1 MILPCHP
8 DNPEKRT
15 IQRIVDGLQR
25 EEIFIVPTD
34 TVYAF
39 ICSID
44 SPRSIAELYRLKEI
58 PESQP
63 LSLLCRDVAMAS
75 HYAKTI
81 PNYAF
86 RFIKAHTPGPYT
98 FILGA
103 NREMDRRG
111 TGKRKEVGIRIVD
124 HPLHRAIMELVDSPL
139 VSTSII
145 NPDEFATDAEYL
157 DQHFGH
163 RIAAVVEGG
172 SRHHDLSTIL
182 DCTGK
187 SFVLARQGV
196 GNIDELELA
205 EE

>member
-8 DNPEKRT
+8 ENPEKRT
-15 IQRIVDGLQR
+15 IQRIVDGLER

-39 ICSID
+39 ICSLD
-44 SPRSIAELYRLKEI
+44 SPRSIAELYKLKDI
-58 PESQP
+58 PETQP
-63 LSLLCRDVAMAS
+63 LSLLCKDVAMAS
-75 HYAKTI
+75 HYARSI

-86 RFIKAHTPGPYT
+86 RFIKAHAPGPYT
-98 FILGA
+98 FILSA

-124 HPLHRAIMELVDSPL
+124 HPLHRGIMERIDTPL
-139 VSTSII
+139 VSTSIVR
-145 NPDEFATDAEYL
+145 PDEFSTDAEYL
-157 DQHFGH
+157 DEQFGH
-163 RIAAVVEGG
+163 RISAVVDGG
-172 SRHHDLSTIL
+172 SRHHNLSTIL

-187 SFVLARQGV
+187 TFVLVRQGV
-196 GNIDELELA
+196 GNIDELDLM